1 MFDIHAVSTMT
12 LIVAIL
18 VAIVVIAVLSISL
31 RKLGRRMPKSLVT
44 WRLYLKGQG
53 AILFGFL
60 FLGAA
65 LSYASWALS
74 HYGTSRGKV
83 SEGGQLIEFR
93 QLNPSEHPIYE
104 EIDVHDYPKVTLIT
118 RTVAPENGSATI
130 TVYGD
135 QDGESKREIK
145 RIASVGAAWARWEH
159 ENSSKHLSLIVEPA
173 AQPTANSA
181 MQVDVLVYLSP
192 K

>member
-1 MFDIHAVSTMT
+1 
-12 LIVAIL
+12 
-18 VAIVVIAVLSISL
+18 
-31 RKLGRRMPKSLVT
+31 MPESALT
-44 WRLYLKGQG
+44 WRSYLKGQG
-53 AILFGFL
+53 TILFGFL

-65 LSYASWALS
+65 LSGVSWALS
-74 HYGTSRGKV
+74 YYGLGRGKV

-104 EIDVHDYPKVTLIT
+104 EIDAGNYSEVAVMTKVIM
-118 RTVAPENGSATI
+118 PENGSATV

-135 QDGESKREIK
+135 QDGETKGELK
-145 RIASVGAAWARWEH
+145 RIASVGAAWSRWEH
-159 ENSSKHLSLIVEPA
+159 ENSSKHLNLIVESGAQSA
-173 AQPTANSA
+173 AEST